1 MSDLISSK
9 ILLDSDILAYKNPH
23 MFLDYINNFLFIKI
37 VRVYFYTILNYC
49 SYKYHLYNPEINS
62 KYYN

>member
-9 ILLDSDILAYKNPH
+9 ILLNSYILANKNSQ
-23 MFLDYINNFLFIKI
+23 MFLDYINNFLFIQI
-37 VRVYFYTILNYC
+37 VRVYYYTILNYC
-49 SYKYHLYNPEINS
+49 SYKYHLCDPEINS